1 MKPENNTLPS
11 IAFKLIS
18 IELSVER
25 IGEENVRECSQ
36 FVN

>member
-1 MKPENNTLPS
+1 MKPENDALPS

-18 IELSVER
+18 IELSVEQ
-25 IGEENVRECSQ
+25 IGEENGRECSQ